1 MNEMQM
7 KNDNAGDN
15 EPNSGCGIG
24 GSLAVVGRESAPS
37 AAKVTLRTLRAET
50 EMQAISQ
57 ALAQTGWNRKRAAQL
72 LSISYRGLLYKIR
85 QHNITKDQS
94 MSGVPKRAKMADTL
108 NWDSPVLPSPVA
120 GSEAKIDGRAVDSQG
135 EDGDRP
141 GLKLCIGCGWS
152 RLNFGRQASGIDGIR

>member
-7 KNDNAGDN
+7 KNDNAETMN
-15 EPNSGCGIG
+15 ETEAAESV

-94 MSGVPKRAKMADTL
+94 ISGVPKRAKMADTL
-108 NWDSPVLPSPVA
+108 NWESSGLAVA
-120 GSEAKIDGRAVDSQG
+120 GGGVPSKD
-135 EDGDRP
+135 
-141 GLKLCIGCGWS
+141 
-152 RLNFGRQASGIDGIR
+152 